1 MREGAYN
8 TAYFGEHIYRNHIGI
23 LVKSR
28 AMHIFYFIAS
38 DHVNARTRLMASYVI
53 GSYTSSNLQSQM
65 RAGVGS
71 VSERVATSSA
81 ASRLLVAARTPPV
94 TSRSPST
101 TGRLLIHVFALH
113 AFAHSYAFAH
123 SCLCWFMRLL
133 IQMLNTNAKK
143 SRSS

>member
-94 TSRSPST
+94 TSPST